1 MLFKE
6 TKLIEKQM
14 DNFLD
19 IISESVLVF
28 QEGVIRY
35 FRKQNDDFDSSLSKV
50 EILENRADDLRRD
63 IENRL
68 YTETLIPESRGD
80 VLGLLENMDKLV
92 NGAKHVLKEFSI
104 EIPMIPAEF
113 HEEFLDLATTAAK
126 GVEEVVQA
134 ARRFLSDPLSVKAN
148 LHKVYHYEEEA
159 DRIAEKIQR
168 KVFRSDLELAQ
179 KNHIRHF
186 IINMDSLADRAEDV
200 ADRLAIYTIKRSM

>member
-1 MLFKE
+1 MMFKE
-6 TKLIEKQM
+6 TKLLEKQM

-28 QEGVIRY
+28 QEGLRRY
-35 FRKQNDDFDSSLSKV
+35 FKKQADDFESSLNKV
-50 EILENRADDLRRD
+50 DVLENRADDLRRD

-104 EIPMIPAEF
+104 EIPFIPVEY
-113 HEEFLDLATTAAK
+113 HEEFLELANAAGR

-134 ARRFLSDPLSVKAN
+134 ARRFLSDPLSVKTN

-159 DRIAEKIQR
+159 DSIAEKIKR
-168 KVFRSDLELAQ
+168 KVFRSELELAQ

-186 IINMDSLADRAEDV
+186 IINMDALADKAEDV
-200 ADRLAIYTIKRSM
+200 ADRLAIYTIKRSI

>member
-6 TKLIEKQM
+6 TKLLEKQM

-19 IISESVLVF
+19 IINESVLVF
-28 QEGVIRY
+28 KEGVRRY
-35 FRKQNDDFDSSLSKV
+35 LKNQVDDFESSLNKV
-50 EILENRADDLRRD
+50 EVLENRADDLRRD

-92 NGAKHVLKEFSI
+92 NGSKHVLKEFSI
-104 EIPMIPAEF
+104 EIPLIPLEY
-113 HEEFLDLATTAAK
+113 HEGFIELADIAGT

-159 DRIAEKIQR
+159 DRIAEKIKR

-186 IINMDSLADRAEDV
+186 IINMDSIADRAEDV
-200 ADRLAIYTIKRSM
+200 ADRLAIYTIKRSI

>member
-6 TKLIEKQM
+6 TKLLEKQM

-19 IISESVLVF
+19 IINESVLVF
-28 QEGVIRY
+28 KEGVRRY
-35 FRKQNDDFDSSLSKV
+35 LKNQLDDFESSLNKV
-50 EILENRADDLRRD
+50 EVLENRADDLRRD

-92 NGAKHVLKEFSI
+92 NGSKHVLKEFSI
-104 EIPMIPAEF
+104 EIPLIPLEY
-113 HEEFLDLATTAAK
+113 HEGFIELADIAGT

-159 DRIAEKIQR
+159 DRIAEKIKR

-186 IINMDSLADRAEDV
+186 IINMDSIADRAEDV
-200 ADRLAIYTIKRSM
+200 ADRLAIYTIKRSI

>member
-6 TKLIEKQM
+6 TKLLEKQM

-19 IISESVLVF
+19 ILSESALIF
-28 QEGVIRY
+28 LDGVSRY
-35 FRKQNDDFDSSLSKV
+35 FKKETEDFNSSLEKV
-50 EILENRADDLRRD
+50 EVLENRADNLRRD

-92 NGAKHVLKEFSI
+92 NGAKHTLKEFSI
-104 EIPMIPAEF
+104 ENPYIPEEFHAEF
-113 HEEFLDLATTAAK
+113 LTLANTVQK
-126 GVEEVVQA
+126 GVEEMVQA

-159 DRIAEKIQR
+159 DRVAEKIKR
-168 KVFRSDLELAQ
+168 IVFSSDLELAQ

-186 IINMDSLADRAEDV
+186 IINIDSLADKAEDV
-200 ADRLAIYTIKRSM
+200 ADRLSIYTIKRSI